1 MKSPPAFFQRP
12 ALTLAA
18 FVATLAFTP
27 AALQAESL
35 TILHVGDQESWL
47 LSAQGNLRDTPASTT
62 NSTVANAFQILSYYG
77 GIDRLATVID
87 NAEATAA
94 AANRFVIKLNAGDSF
109 LPGPRFTASYAN
121 LANAYPGD
129 GGQDFYDAIA
139 LRSIGFD
146 AVVFGNHEFD
156 QGAADAARF
165 VKVSETSY
173 LSINLNFDGT
183 PTFSALKAT
192 GQVAASKIIT
202 TPGGKKIGIIG
213 VTTPLL
219 PTISSPG
226 AVNLTAGFNAFNSEA
241 QNLQALLP
249 FVQAEID
256 RLRDTQG
263 VTVVILISHLQN
275 VANEQTVL
283 VPGLDRV
290 DLVVSGGGHELM
302 SDADDLL
309 ITPANSGVAPSINSH
324 PAYANDVNGT
334 ATPIVTGHFGNRYV
348 GEVNLTLDDGT
359 GLVTGI
365 DSTRM
370 LRVSGR
376 TSTLVNGTSS
386 QTTYTAE
393 PDAVSGVPA
402 LNTSIISPV
411 QTYINALNAQILGQT
426 AVRLNGERGAN
437 APSGTVYASIGVRN
451 AETNLGNL
459 VADAMRF
466 AGSAQVA
473 IQNGGGIRT
482 TVAGP
487 TSPATARDVSVG
499 DTFNVLPFTNLVKR
513 APAMTATQLKDL
525 LEHSVAA
532 STAAGSAQGRF
543 AQVSGI
549 RVVYDTARTARTAV
563 GNGQRIREVVM
574 DNGTVLVTGGVVNS
588 SAPTFTFATIDFT
601 ANGGDGYPFAAN
613 SVVFENA
620 VTTITYQ
627 EALADF
633 IATEKS
639 LGGLGRSNAA
649 DGPEITSQAY
659 GVENPYDRYGR
670 LTDLAVSAAPIVGA
684 ARTGTTGR
692 DTLVGDANDNT
703 ITGGLGSDTLTGGAG
718 GDTFVYTSLREIGD
732 TITDFTPH
740 ADKLSLTA
748 LLTSVSAPAGTAVT
762 GGFIKIVDTIGGV
775 AIQLDV
781 DGNAGRGAGRTIATL
796 RGLTAA
802 QIAPARDFT
811 L

>member
-1 MKSPPAFFQRP
+1 MKSLPAFFQRP

-47 LSAQGNLRDTPASTT
+47 LSAQGNLRNDSSQA
-62 NSTVANAFQILSYYG
+62 LSFYG
-77 GIDRLATVID
+77 GVDRLAAVID
-87 NAEATAA
+87 REEAA
-94 AANRFVIKLNAGDSF
+94 AAVANSFVIKLNAGDAF
-109 LPGPRFTASYAN
+109 LPGPRFTASYIN
-121 LANAYPGD
+121 LATAYTD

-139 LRSIGFD
+139 LREIDFD
-146 AVVFGNHEFD
+146 AAVFGNHEFD
-156 QGAADAARF
+156 QGATDAARF
-165 VKVSETSY
+165 AKVSETTY
-173 LSINLNFDGT
+173 LSLNLNFDAT
-183 PTFSALKAT
+183 PSFAALKAS
-192 GQVAASKIIT
+192 GNVAPSKIIT
-202 TPGGKKIGIIG
+202 TTGGKKVGIIG

-226 AVNLTAGFNAFNSEA
+226 LVTMTAGFSSANSET

-249 FVQAEID
+249 SVQTEIN
-256 RLRDTQG
+256 RLRNDEG
-263 VTVVILISHLQN
+263 VTVIIVMSHLQN
-275 VANEQTVL
+275 AENERTIL
-283 VPGLDRV
+283 VPGLDNV
-290 DLVVSGGGHELM
+290 DLVISGGGHELM
-302 SDADDLL
+302 TDTDDL
-309 ITPANSGVAPSINSH
+309 IIAPATANGVPPTFTTH
-324 PAYANDVNGT
+324 PVYNNDVNGT
-334 ATPIVTGHFGNRYV
+334 ATPIVTSHFGNRYV
-348 GEVNLTLDDGT
+348 GEVNLTINDVT
-359 GLVTGI
+359 GLVTAVAAT
-365 DSTRM
+365 SM
-370 LRVSGR
+370 HRVSGAAADTDR
-376 TSTLVNGTSS
+376 VTGNS
-386 QTTYTAE
+386 
-393 PDAVSGVPA
+393 A
-402 LNTSIISPV
+402 LNTSVIAPV
-411 QTYINALNAQILGQT
+411 QPFINGLNAEIVGQT
-426 AVRLNGERGAN
+426 AVPLNGGRGSAG
-437 APSGTVYASIGVRN
+437 SGTVYSSIGVRN

-588 SAPTFTFATIDFT
+588 SAPTFTFATVDFT

-670 LTDLAVSAAPIVGA
+670 LTDLAVSAAPIVGVT
-684 ARTGTTGR
+684 RTGTTGR

-718 GDTFVYTSLREIGD
+718 GDTFVYNSLREIGD

>member
-1 MKSPPAFFQRP
+1 MKSLPAFFQRP

-47 LSAQGNLRDTPASTT
+47 LSAQGNLRNDNTQAIS
-62 NSTVANAFQILSYYG
+62 FYG
-77 GIDRLATVID
+77 GVDRLAAVID
-87 NAEATAA
+87 REEAAATAA
-94 AANRFVIKLNAGDSF
+94 NSFVIKLNAGDAF
-109 LPGPRFTASYAN
+109 LPGPRFTASYIN
-121 LANAYPGD
+121 LATAYTD

-139 LRSIGFD
+139 LREIDFD
-146 AVVFGNHEFD
+146 AAVFGNHEFD
-156 QGAADAARF
+156 QGAIDAARF
-165 VKVSETSY
+165 AKVSETTY
-173 LSINLNFDGT
+173 LSLNLNFDAI
-183 PTFSALKAT
+183 PDFAALKAS
-192 GQVAASKIIT
+192 GNVASSKIIT
-202 TPGGKKIGIIG
+202 TTGGKKVGIIG

-226 AVNLTAGFNAFNSEA
+226 LVNLTAGFSSSNSET

-249 FVQAEID
+249 FVQTEID
-256 RLRDTQG
+256 RLRNNEG
-263 VTVVILISHLQN
+263 VTVIIVMSHLQN
-275 VANEQTVL
+275 AANERTIL
-283 VPGLDRV
+283 VPGLDNV
-290 DLVVSGGGHELM
+290 DLVISGGGHELM
-302 SDADDLL
+302 TDTDDTL
-309 ITPANSGVAPSINSH
+309 IEGGVTASFTTH
-324 PAYANDVNGT
+324 PVYNNDVNGT
-334 ATPIVTGHFGNRYV
+334 ATPIVTSHFGNRYV
-348 GEVNLTLDDGT
+348 GEVNLTIDD
-359 GLVTGI
+359 VTGVVTAVAAT
-365 DSTRM
+365 SM
-370 LRVSGR
+370 HRVSGVVAQAD
-376 TSTLVNGTSS
+376 SVVGN
-386 QTTYTAE
+386 A
-393 PDAVSGVPA
+393 A
-402 LNTSIISPV
+402 LNTSVITPV
-411 QTYINALNAQILGQT
+411 QAFINDLNAEIVGQT
-426 AVRLNGERGAN
+426 AVRLNGERGAPRSP
-437 APSGTVYASIGVRN
+437 AVAGDYSSIGVRN

-459 VADAMRF
+459 VADATRF

-487 TSPATARDVSVG
+487 TSPATSRDVSVG

-525 LEHSVAA
+525 LEHSVAT
-532 STAAGSAQGRF
+532 STAAGAAQGRF

-549 RVVYDTARTARTAV
+549 RVVYDTARTARTTL
-563 GNGQRIREVVM
+563 GTGSRIREVVM

-588 SAPTFTFATIDFT
+588 SAPTFSFATIDFT
-601 ANGGDGYPFAAN
+601 ANGGDSYPFAAN
-613 SVVFENA
+613 NVVFENA

-633 IATEKS
+633 IATPKA
-639 LGGLGRSNAA
+639 LGGLGRGALA
-649 DGPEITSQAY
+649 TDGPEITSQAY

-670 LTDLAVSAAPIVGA
+670 LTDLAVSAAPIVGVT
-684 ARTGTTGR
+684 RTGTTGR
-692 DTLVGDANDNT
+692 DTLAGDANDNT

-718 GDTFVYTSLREIGD
+718 GDTFVYNSLREIGD

-740 ADKLSLTA
+740 ADKLSLAA
-748 LLTSVSAPAGTAVT
+748 LLTSVSAPAGTAIT